1 MTIEELEAV
10 HKAAP
15 FAPFTLN
22 LADGRSYRIR
32 HPEYLSHHPKGRTLI
47 VYKDDGGFE
56 IIDLLLV
63 VGIEV
68 EPGRPAR
75 PRRKTG

>member
-1 MTIEELEAV
+1 MTIEQLEAV
-10 HKAAP
+10 HRAVP
-15 FAPFTLN
+15 FARFSLN

-68 EPGRPAR
+68 DPVRPAR
-75 PRRKTG
+75 QRRRTA